1 MERGEEDEEEAGWFG
16 ALAVYAEVPGAFISH
31 TLLPPAPDSAS
42 SLQAKRTERP

>member
-16 ALAVYAEVPGAFISH
+16 ALAEVPGAFISH